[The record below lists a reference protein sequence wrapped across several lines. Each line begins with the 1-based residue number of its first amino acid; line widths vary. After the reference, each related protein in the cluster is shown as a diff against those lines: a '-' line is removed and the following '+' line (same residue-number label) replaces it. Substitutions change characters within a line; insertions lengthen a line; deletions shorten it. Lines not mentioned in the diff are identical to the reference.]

1 MAAQAALIPHAG
13 NVPTFQTTTESY
25 LTHGGEGRYLPPIVE
40 YFADTP
46 ITAITPFDVKQMA
59 LALYPDCLNSTR
71 NRQALTPARAVL
83 FHGYERG
90 WCHAMRLRSFK
101 EDAPRRKSPASP
113 VWLHIFCRQ
122 ADADGLQRLSALV
135 LFMAQTGAR
144 VSEAVA
150 LRWRE
155 VDFNGRKA
163 LLLKTKTEINS
174 MRHLTDEVVSR
185 LRALAGT
192 MDPDDRVQRVNCR
205 EATHPEN
212 PWRLKGLRCASGLRK
227 RPLER
232 DNCLT
237 KQTTRHYLVGGLGT
251 SQALASTKHNL
262 DR

>member
-150 LRWRE
+150 LGHCLIPSNSGRRGAGRGHLNGSEGQEITCTHRVDLRDTKLIHDGDVAGSKDLDGTRTDGKVDPVLRHDDELACSFRSGGRRPEADASLRGCPVSSSRW
-155 VDFNGRKA
+155 
-163 LLLKTKTEINS
+163 
-174 MRHLTDEVVSR
+174 
-185 LRALAGT
+185 LR
-192 MDPDDRVQRVNCR
+192 
-205 EATHPEN
+205 
-212 PWRLKGLRCASGLRK
+212 
-227 RPLER
+227 
-232 DNCLT
+232 
-237 KQTTRHYLVGGLGT
+237 
-251 SQALASTKHNL
+251 
-262 DR
+262 